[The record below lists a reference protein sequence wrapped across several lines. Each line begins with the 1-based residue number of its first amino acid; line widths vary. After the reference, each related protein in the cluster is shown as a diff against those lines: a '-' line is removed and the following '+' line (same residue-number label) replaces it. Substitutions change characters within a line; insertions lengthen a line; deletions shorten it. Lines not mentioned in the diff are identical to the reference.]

1 MRAVEQEQ
9 RLIRRIEPIYPEAAR
24 QARLQ
29 ELVILQATIDE
40 QGNVSDVRLIRG
52 HPLLAEAAVTAARQ
66 WKYRPLILY
75 GNPTQVIATVVVQF
89 PR

>member
-1 MRAVEQEQ
+1 M
-9 RLIRRIEPIYPEAAR
+9 IRRIEPIYPEAAR

-52 HPLLAEAAVTAARQ
+52 HPLLAEAAVTAVRQ
-66 WKYRPLILY
+66 WKYRPLISY
-75 GNPTQVIATVVVQF
+75 GDPTQVIATVVVQF